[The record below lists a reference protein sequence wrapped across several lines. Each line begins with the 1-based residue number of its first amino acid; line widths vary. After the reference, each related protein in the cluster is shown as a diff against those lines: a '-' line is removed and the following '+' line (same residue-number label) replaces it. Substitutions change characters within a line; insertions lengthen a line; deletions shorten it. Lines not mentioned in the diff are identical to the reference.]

1 MKKLLLLTL
10 LACVLFL
17 SATALA
23 EQTLGYVN
31 PDTII
36 KQSVKLQKIAL
47 NFANYQAQIIADFE
61 KEKPTLSQE
70 AVKLKAEGYQD
81 DINMREQIAAARI
94 DGNIRAA
101 IKIVAKKYSLD
112 VVTLNTVAV
121 YGCRDI
127 TSDVI
132 STIDAGQ
139 D

>member
-1 MKKLLLLTL
+1 M
-10 LACVLFL
+10 
-17 SATALA
+17 
-23 EQTLGYVN
+23 
-31 PDTII
+31 
-36 KQSVKLQKIAL
+36 KLQKIAL